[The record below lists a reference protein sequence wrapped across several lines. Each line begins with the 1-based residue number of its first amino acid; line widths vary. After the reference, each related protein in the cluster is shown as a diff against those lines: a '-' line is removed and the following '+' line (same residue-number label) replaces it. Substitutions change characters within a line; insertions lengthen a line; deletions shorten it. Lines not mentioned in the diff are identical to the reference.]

1 MEEERAQK
9 TGRSRLTR
17 MDGFLEM
24 EKH

>member
-9 TGRSRLTR
+9 TGRSTLTR